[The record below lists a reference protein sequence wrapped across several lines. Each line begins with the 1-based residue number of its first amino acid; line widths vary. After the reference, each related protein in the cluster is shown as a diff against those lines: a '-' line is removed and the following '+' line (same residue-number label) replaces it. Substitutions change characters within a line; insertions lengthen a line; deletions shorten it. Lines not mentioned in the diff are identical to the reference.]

1 MKASAF
7 LEARPAELEVILA
20 APDQSFRWYEHD
32 YPYALARW
40 NHHPEYE
47 IHLIRQGSGRLLA
60 GDYVGPFAAG
70 HVAMIG
76 PDLPHDWIGDLPPG
90 EILTGRDVVIEFTA
104 GLLRSLSAVALELG
118 DYPPL
123 LEQAMC
129 GVEFR
134 GDTAPQHGAP

>member
-1 MKASAF
+1 MKATAF

-20 APDQSFRWYEHD
+20 APNQSFRWYEHD

-90 EILTGRDVVIEFTA
+90 EVLAGRDVVIQFNGER
-104 GLLRSLSAVALELG
+104 LRSRRRWAIIGRCWSRPAAAWNSAATRPG
-118 DYPPL
+118 RPL
-123 LEQAMC
+123 
-129 GVEFR
+129 
-134 GDTAPQHGAP
+134 P